1 MTDVMVYCRDHQPNA
16 AANAKEPLHWH
27 SNSAALGDLIAGDRL
42 WVVTSGKSLN
52 HEQERAGFLVAVWV
66 VERVIENPGD
76 DPAFPSR
83 KYGYRIIG
91 DETESIELDE
101 PVNVDHVI
109 RSDKFDDTV
118 AVGRFLRGPRRLNDQ
133 RVRLMRAA
141 AGPQMAQKWL
151 TGTTS
156 GIVTTAEE
164 DKP

>member
-1 MTDVMVYCRDHQPNA
+1 MTDVMVYCKDHQPNA
-16 AANAKEPLHWH
+16 AANAIDPLHWH
-27 SNSAALGDLIAGDRL
+27 SNSATLSDLIAGDRL

-109 RSDKFDDTV
+109 RSDRFDDTV
-118 AVGRFLRGPRRLNDQ
+118 SVGRFLRGPRRLNDQ
-133 RVRLMRAA
+133 KVRLMRAT

-151 TGTTS
+151 TGTRKGTVTS
-156 GIVTTAEE
+156 SEE
-164 DKP
+164 NKP